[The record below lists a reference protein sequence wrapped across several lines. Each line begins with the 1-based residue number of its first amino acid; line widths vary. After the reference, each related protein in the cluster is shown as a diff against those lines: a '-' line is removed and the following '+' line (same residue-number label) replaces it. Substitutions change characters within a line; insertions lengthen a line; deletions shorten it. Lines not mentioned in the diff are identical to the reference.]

1 MAEVEL
7 LQAGPADTGPPA
19 EARDAR
25 TGRRRVRVSEA
36 TAWRYVDE
44 MLEVLAAWAPGLHG
58 ALVGLGEGDFVIV
71 DGTLIPGIIQACL
84 TRQILGLAD
93 RAYQGAGATV
103 RTPYYHHNEQP
114 EHYQEFNRDHARLA
128 GSRRTRRRAAEVLA
142 TLTASPMFHPAYRHR
157 RPSHPHTDDLR
168 LFRMKEVH

>member
-142 TLTASPMFHPAYRHR
+142 TLTASPMFHPDTLMTCDY
-157 RPSHPHTDDLR
+157 SG
-168 LFRMKEVH
+168 